1 MPRLRKRWPRQR
13 RSFRVI
19 VPAGGGCHGQGC
31 ADPAGRARR
40 GNPHSLLR
48 GRGPRLPG
56 PSVSTSVRA
65 RRWRLFQSAGAA
77 EPEGGTSAQHG
88 ATLCASDRGKCLRR
102 GDCGALL
109 PPAPAPPS
117 PPFPRPPPGAPAPR
131 PSARGSR
138 MSAPSALP
146 RCSSELACGRRGR
159 RAQLGVGG
167 GGIPLVFTNS
177 QVETSR
183 CPRAIL
189 WMERIQAHSRTL
201 VPG

>member
-13 RSFRVI
+13 RAFRVI
-19 VPAGGGCHGQGC
+19 VPAGGGCHGPGC

-65 RRWRLFQSAGAA
+65 RRWRLSQSAGAA
-77 EPEGGTSAQHG
+77 EREGGTSAQRG
-88 ATLCASDRGKCLRR
+88 ATLRANDRGKCLRR

-117 PPFPRPPPGAPAPR
+117 LPFPRPPPGAPAPR

-138 MSAPSALP
+138 MSVPSALP
-146 RCSSELACGRRGR
+146 RRSSELA
-159 RAQLGVGG
+159 VGG
-167 GGIPLVFTNS
+167 GGGGAERS
-177 QVETSR
+177 WGWGAVESR
-183 CPRAIL
+183 WPGIL
-189 WMERIQAHSRTL
+189 H
-201 VPG
+201 

>member
-13 RSFRVI
+13 RAFRVI
-19 VPAGGGCHGQGC
+19 VPAGGGCCGPGC
-31 ADPAGRARR
+31 ADPASRARR
-40 GNPHSLLR
+40 GNPHSLRR

-56 PSVSTSVRA
+56 RSVGASVRA
-65 RRWRLFQSAGAA
+65 GHWRLSQSAGAA
-77 EPEGGTSAQHG
+77 DPKEGGTSAQRG
-88 ATLCASDRGKCLRR
+88 ATLRASDRGKCLRR

-146 RCSSELACGRRGR
+146 RRSSELA
-159 RAQLGVGG
+159 AVGG
-167 GGIPLVFTNS
+167 GG
-177 QVETSR
+177 VERSWGWRTVES
-183 CPRAIL
+183 CLPSIL
-189 WMERIQAHSRTL
+189 R
-201 VPG
+201 